1 MKIIFGC
8 NLDEQFVAVFFS
20 FFMLVVDINTS
31 EGTYAACNLG
41 RVIFSFRINGFCA
54 LELKLLLQLLCS
66 RKWNGRL

>member
-41 RVIFSFRINGFCA
+41 RVIFSFHIIGLCFRIEAAVTVVMF
-54 LELKLLLQLLCS
+54 
-66 RKWNGRL
+66 